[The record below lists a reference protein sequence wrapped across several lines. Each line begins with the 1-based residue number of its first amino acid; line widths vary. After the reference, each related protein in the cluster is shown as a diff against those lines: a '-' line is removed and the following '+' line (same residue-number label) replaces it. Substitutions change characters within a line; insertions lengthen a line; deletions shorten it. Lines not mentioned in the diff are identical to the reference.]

1 MLTDTNSSCDGD
13 VPIRHESS
21 CLSPQREGKHGRKRD
36 VCENLDDVVSVELK
50 DQVRERRDDV
60 TRGAWAERNYKYHLG
75 VQSWLSQ
82 VHVAPQTLLRCG
94 VDRFVFW
101 PLVKFFFRAFY
112 IYRVQYETSVFL
124 ELQTRTR
131 NLRRYSSYAPSKP
144 RSGLK
149 ITLVLYLMRSL
160 WANRID

>member
-75 VQSWLSQ
+75 VQSWLFSGSRCTTNS
-82 VHVAPQTLLRCG
+82 VALRCRSFRLLAVG
-94 VDRFVFW
+94 QV
-101 PLVKFFFRAFY
+101 FFRAFC

>member
-36 VCENLDDVVSVELK
+36 VCENMDDVVSVELK

-75 VQSWLSQ
+75 VQSWLFSGSRCTTNS
-82 VHVAPQTLLRCG
+82 VALRCRSFRLLAVG
-94 VDRFVFW
+94 QV
-101 PLVKFFFRAFY
+101 FFRAFY
-112 IYRVQYETSVFL
+112 KNICTECNMKRAFFL
-124 ELQTRTR
+124 SYKPEPGISGAIARTR
-131 NLRRYSSYAPSKP
+131 RRNLAL
-144 RSGLK
+144 G
-149 ITLVLYLMRSL
+149 
-160 WANRID
+160 

>member
-1 MLTDTNSSCDGD
+1 
-13 VPIRHESS
+13 
-21 CLSPQREGKHGRKRD
+21 LSPQRKEKHGRERD
-36 VCENLDDVVSVELK
+36 VCQNMDDVVSRQLK

-75 VQSWLSQ
+75 VQSWLFSGSRCTTNS
-82 VHVAPQTLLRCG
+82 VALRCRSFRLLAVG
-94 VDRFVFW
+94 QV
-101 PLVKFFFRAFY
+101 FFRAFY